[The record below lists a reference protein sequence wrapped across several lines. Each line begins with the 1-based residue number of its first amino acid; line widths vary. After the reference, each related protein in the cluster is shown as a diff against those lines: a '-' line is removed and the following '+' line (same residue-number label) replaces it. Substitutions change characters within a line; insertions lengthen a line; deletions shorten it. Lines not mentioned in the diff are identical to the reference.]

1 MIILVSD
8 TSILIDLER
17 GGLLEAAFS
26 CGLTMVVPDL
36 LYERELEPENGALL
50 RKLGLGVVSL
60 TPEEV
65 ALAQKLRTE
74 RKALSPPDCFA
85 LSCAT
90 RADHALVTGDKI
102 LRTEAMARLGT
113 VYGLLWMLDQMAASG
128 GVATTLLYEGL
139 ARISSHP
146 RCRLPHAEVRS
157 RLNSWAPA

>member
-74 RKALSPPDCFA
+74 RKALSLPDCFA

-128 GVATTLLYEGL
+128 SVPMTLLYEGL
-139 ARISSHP
+139 SRISSHP
-146 RCRLPHAEVRS
+146 RCRLPHVEIRA
-157 RLNSWAPA
+157 RLNGWAPA